1 MNYSLKRG
9 PEDGP
14 WNLIVVVEDSDINTA
29 VLERGKVHLLLA
41 DPWLGFEA
49 AICSAIT
56 HAITAKVDDVGGPAR
71 ARKVIVYRGESP
83 APRINFCVELDTSR
97 LTQEPSGINPDS
109 TILQA
114 ILFSAYPTYDT
125 FLHKMIPFPRD
136 LFRQLPQLDQYA
148 PWCNNISV
156 LPGHPL

>member
-1 MNYSLKRG
+1 MKYSLKRG

-29 VLERGKVHLLLA
+29 VLERGKVHVLLA

-56 HAITAKVDDVGGPAR
+56 HAINAKVDDVGLCR
-71 ARKVIVYRGESP
+71 QKVIVYRGESP
-83 APRINFCVELDTSR
+83 APRINFCVELDTSL

-114 ILFSAYPTYDT
+114 ILFSAYPHRDH
-125 FLHKMIPFPRD
+125 LLDKMIPFPRD
-136 LFRQLPQLDQYA
+136 LFRQLPQLGDSA